1 MECEQED
8 TEGEQEDAEGNPEDV
23 EGGQEGDDDV
33 HITDKGETSGSGLRS
48 RMWDLG
54 RPDFESCSCG
64 LYGDPAEHRFCA
76 TTQEIE
82 EWLLG

>member
-1 MECEQED
+1 VECEQED

-48 RMWDLG
+48 RM
-54 RPDFESCSCG
+54 
-64 LYGDPAEHRFCA
+64 
-76 TTQEIE
+76 
-82 EWLLG
+82 